1 MVQFQ
6 FYPYPLKKAW
16 RYLSVS
22 FNSDRETLETTTD
35 GSNRV
40 GGARRSPVEEDLSH
54 DAP

>member
-16 RYLSVS
+16 RYLSVH

-35 GSNRV
+35 GPIVITTNVICLGPLQWRW
-40 GGARRSPVEEDLSH
+40 LS
-54 DAP
+54 